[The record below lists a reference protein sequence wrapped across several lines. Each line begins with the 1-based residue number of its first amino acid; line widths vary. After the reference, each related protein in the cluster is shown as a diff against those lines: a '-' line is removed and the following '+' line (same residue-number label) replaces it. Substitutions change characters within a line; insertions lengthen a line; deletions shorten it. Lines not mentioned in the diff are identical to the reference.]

1 MGKLPTEFPRNELP
15 VPSLM
20 QAELLRGDTWREPTL
35 TRRPARR
42 RKALCGEE
50 VARLK
55 GLRSSGLS
63 LERIG
68 FIVGVSSATVGRV
81 LKSP

>member
-1 MGKLPTEFPRNELP
+1 MGKLPIEFPRNQLP
-15 VPSLM
+15 IPSLM

-35 TRRPARR
+35 TRRPTRR
-42 RKALCGEE
+42 RKALIDEE

-63 LERIG
+63 LEQIV
-68 FIVGVSSATVGRV
+68 FIVGVSSASVVRV
-81 LKSP
+81 RKFP

>member
-1 MGKLPTEFPRNELP
+1 VGKLPTEFPRNELP

-20 QAELLRGDTWREPTL
+20 QAELLRGDTWRGPTL
-35 TRRPARR
+35 TRRLTRR
-42 RKALCGEE
+42 RKALIDEE

-68 FIVGVSSATVGRV
+68 FIVGVSSASVGRV